1 MARGR
6 MLNRSVCK
14 SKKLHDLPDDTCRL
28 FASWCIPHL
37 DIRGVFHADPTTV
50 RSLVFPRRDDVTSEE
65 IRGYLDA
72 MEAVRLIVRFD
83 HGGEAWQYWPGFDH
97 NQVGIRYDRESSE
110 YPPPPGWCPDRLIEL
125 VQTNDG
131 QKPPEEKVKLN
142 RKEEKLKKEEAVA
155 SAATPP
161 RHPAIDV
168 YRSKARAFPDKTAWP
183 AIESEVPIDEN
194 SLARWGRTVE
204 AYIVVGWNKRNVR
217 GMLDFFAR
225 NEIPGANGKY
235 GKNGNGHGA
244 SSEPHVSV
252 AERAIQ
258 ISQARRK
265 ANGG

>member
-50 RSLVFPRRDDVTSEE
+50 RSLVFPRRDDVTSDMV
-65 IRGYLDA
+65 RGYLDA
-72 MEAVRLIVRFD
+72 MEAARLIVRFD
-83 HGGEAWQYWPGFDH
+83 CGGEAWQYWPGFDH
-97 NQVGIRYDRESSE
+97 NQVGIRFDRESSE
-110 YPPPPGWCPDRLIEL
+110 YPPPPGWCPDKLIEL
-125 VQTNDG
+125 VQTNGG
-131 QKPPEEKVKLN
+131 QNPPEKKVKL
-142 RKEEKLKKEEAVA
+142 KEEKIKAGADAPE
-155 SAATPP
+155 

-168 YRSKARAFPDKTAWP
+168 YREKARAFPDKTTWP
-183 AIESEVPIDEN
+183 SIEAEIPKDAA
-194 SLARWGRTVE
+194 SLERWGRTVE

-235 GKNGNGHGA
+235 GKNGNGH
-244 SSEPHVSV
+244 SEPASKKPEKVY
-252 AERAIQ
+252 R
-258 ISQARRK
+258 
-265 ANGG
+265 